1 MPGRSSPTPP
11 RFAWL
16 AIAGALF
23 IAEEGTV
30 RELTKGSAMSELTM
44 RDLLQGLQQAVA
56 DADQAVRAAQE
67 PDSDC
72 VGIQPQMAID
82 DVSFTLSFVTEQVAP
97 SAPASG
103 QVKEDIRI
111 AVDQQALADAKH
123 VHEVRFTVS
132 NRPVE
137 RLEVNGRYHIVPA
150 GAAGGQR

>member
-1 MPGRSSPTPP
+1 
-11 RFAWL
+11 
-16 AIAGALF
+16 
-23 IAEEGTV
+23 
-30 RELTKGSAMSELTM
+30 MSELTM

-56 DADQAVRAAQE
+56 EADQAVRAAQE

-97 SAPASG
+97 SAPASASG